1 MMALFDIT
9 SLNNWLT
16 LRAIALYII
25 STIALYHVI
34 RKIREFYLL
43 YQAIE
48 RLPGPK
54 ITYDVFLGNLYAL
67 LNVSNHVDILTRKS
81 LIKYDYSKP
90 SNSCIVVE
98 AE

>member
-1 MMALFDIT
+1 MALFGIT

-16 LRAIALYII
+16 FRSLTIYII

-34 RKIREFYLL
+34 RKIRKFYLL

-54 ITYDVFLGNLYAL
+54 ITYNVFLGNLYVYTA
-67 LNVSNHVDILTRKS
+67 NNHADILTRKCWFKTIFMS
-81 LIKYDYSKP
+81 INKSSVYQR
-90 SNSCIVVE
+90 IF
-98 AE
+98 